1 MHIKFLG
8 KITLKSLNPT
18 MEKLKLTRAQTN
30 PYDND
35 PAWTIYNIEMN
46 HKIKRDNNFPQK
58 KTDTLGCS
66 RNANHQNY
74 RDAEFLGGPSI
85 S

>member
-1 MHIKFLG
+1 
-8 KITLKSLNPT
+8 

-35 PAWTIYNIEMN
+35 PPFIVYNVEMN
-46 HKIKRDNNFPQK
+46 HKRDYIERDNNFPQK

-66 RNANHQNY
+66 RNTNHQNY
-74 RDAEFLGGPSI
+74 RDADFLDGPSI